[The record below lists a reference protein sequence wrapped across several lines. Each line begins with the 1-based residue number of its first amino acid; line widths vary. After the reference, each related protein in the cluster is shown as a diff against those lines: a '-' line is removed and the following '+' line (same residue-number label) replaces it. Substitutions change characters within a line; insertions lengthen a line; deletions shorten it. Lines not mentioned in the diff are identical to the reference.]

1 MQFIKRNV
9 DCKIACPANGKGGGK
24 RNHSC
29 FEWTK
34 LGLSTLVPLM
44 IGIFTVVSYIQQQHI
59 SEQRRHQDREVSND
73 IRLQDRQI
81 ADALRAQ
88 SQRQADAFHYQDV
101 YKTYL
106 ADVSD
111 ALFKEN
117 HERKFLSDTSKF
129 LYIRSRTL
137 SVLQELDSERQTDLF
152 LFLYETR
159 LTTENQLSF
168 SSLTTNHK
176 TECFRACGG
185 NPYREKPSCPS
196 HLGIKTDFSDCVME
210 QADFRQAFICLTSF
224 HGATLD
230 YATFVGATI
239 ESSKFVNASL
249 NYARFIGT
257 TITNSNF
264 AGASLTYADFSG
276 ASITHNEFK
285 GVLLAYANFTNVT
298 FDANVMFINVNLTNM
313 IIKDDLLQDLNSR
326 GKLRNVILPNG
337 TFSTQGNL
345 FVNGDA
351 QKDRPLRSHSSHL
364 QRTPKIPEVSVPDSR
379 ERDIQQSIVD
389 H

>member
-1 MQFIKRNV
+1 
-9 DCKIACPANGKGGGK
+9 
-24 RNHSC
+24 
-29 FEWTK
+29 
-34 LGLSTLVPLM
+34 M

-159 LTTENQLSF
+159 LTTENQLSLSGALF
-168 SSLTTNHK
+168 KQIHFNTSSVVPCIFNDLKLYSVYLSNSSFTGCKFYQATFTASRMTDIKFTSSSLTTNHK

-351 QKDRPLRSHSSHL
+351 QKD
-364 QRTPKIPEVSVPDSR
+364 
-379 ERDIQQSIVD
+379 
-389 H
+389 